1 MKPLTRLLAFT
12 LAALL
17 CGCGTFRPEKAEP
30 EAPESAPAPR
40 IVTGSARGADLEPVS
55 GVGELVEPSQAESQ
69 PESVLPE
76 AEAEGESPL
85 LWDLSL
91 LPYRAMLSPE
101 EQVVYDE
108 VYRNIVAMNN
118 HFTLKNYAAANRIDS
133 IVHAVYYDNPELFW
147 IDASYRYG
155 YTSDNRVT
163 DLTIAFNTLAGNIEA
178 AKASFDSAA
187 QELIDQAQGLSS
199 DVEKEKF
206 VHDAIVANVD
216 YHLGSAQNQSAYSAL
231 VTKRSVCAGY
241 SRAFQYVM
249 MKLGIPCY
257 YCVGF
262 AGEDHAWNIIA
273 LDGDFYNVDLSWD
286 DPIGSAPG
294 EIHYEYY
301 NITDEQIEYDHR
313 RDDLSVN
320 LPPCT
325 GKALSYNNAFSPDPP
340 VREGGAPQD
349 YHDLGYTDSDVVRS
363 VDEYYDRSRE
373 ALRDA
378 GPGESTVSLLL
389 ENGRLRQQI
398 FAAISNRGWFRGF
411 VTPAAE
417 DLDLNDYSAEIA
429 VKYEELADGYVL
441 LTQTVTLK
449 AGASADAA

>member
-1 MKPLTRLLAFT
+1 MKIGVRLLALG

-17 CGCGTFRPEKAEP
+17 CGCGTFLSQKPSPEP
-30 EAPESAPAPR
+30 EPESVPAPR
-40 IVTGSARGADLEPVS
+40 IVTGSARGANLEPVS
-55 GVGELVEPSQAESQ
+55 GVGELVDPTQTEPP

-76 AEAEGESPL
+76 AESGNPL
-85 LWDLSL
+85 QWDLSL
-91 LPYRAMLSPE
+91 LPYRAMLSPD
-101 EQVVYDE
+101 EQAVYDE
-108 VYRNIVAMNN
+108 IYANIAAMSN
-118 HFTLKNYAAANRIDS
+118 HFTLKNQALASRIDS

-163 DLTIAFNTLAGNIEA
+163 DVTIAFNTLAGNIEA
-178 AKASFDSAA
+178 AKANFDSAA
-187 QELIDQAQGLSS
+187 QELIAQAEGLAS

-216 YHLGSAQNQSAYSAL
+216 YQLGSAQNQSAYSAL

-241 SRAFQYVM
+241 SRAFQYIM

-262 AGEDHAWNIIA
+262 AGEDHAWNIIG

-301 NITDEQIEYDHR
+301 NITDDQIEYDHR

-325 GKALSYNNAFSPDPP
+325 ASALSYNNAFSPDPP

-349 YHDLGYTDSDVVRS
+349 YHDLGYTDDDVIRS
-363 VDEYYDRSRE
+363 VEEYYARSRE
-373 ALRDA
+373 ALEEA
-378 GPGESTVSLLL
+378 GPGQSTVSLLL

-398 FAAISNRGWFRGF
+398 FTAISNRGWFRGF
-411 VTPAAE
+411 VVPAAE
-417 DLDLNDYSAEIA
+417 NLGLGDYSAEIA
-429 VKYEELADGYVL
+429 VKYEELEDGYVL
-441 LTQTVTLK
+441 LTQMVTLK
-449 AGASADAA
+449 TGADAAAA

>member
-1 MKPLTRLLAFT
+1 MKIGVRLLALG

-17 CGCGTFRPEKAEP
+17 CGCGTFLSQKPSPEP
-30 EAPESAPAPR
+30 EPESVPAPR
-40 IVTGSARGADLEPVS
+40 IVTGSARGANLEPVS
-55 GVGELVEPSQAESQ
+55 GVGELVDPTQTEPP

-76 AEAEGESPL
+76 AESGNPL
-85 LWDLSL
+85 QWDLSL
-91 LPYRAMLSPE
+91 LPYRAMLSPD
-101 EQVVYDE
+101 EQAVYDE
-108 VYRNIVAMNN
+108 IYANIAAMSN
-118 HFTLKNYAAANRIDS
+118 HFTLKHQALASRIDS

-163 DLTIAFNTLAGNIEA
+163 DVTIAFNTLAGNIEA
-178 AKASFDSAA
+178 AKANFDSAA
-187 QELIDQAQGLSS
+187 QELIAQAEGLASN
-199 DVEKEKF
+199 VEKEKF

-216 YHLGSAQNQSAYSAL
+216 YQLGSAQNQSAYSAL

-241 SRAFQYVM
+241 SRAFQYIM

-262 AGEDHAWNIIA
+262 AGEDHAWNIIG

-301 NITDEQIEYDHR
+301 NITDDQIEYDHR

-325 GKALSYNNAFSPDPP
+325 ASALSYNNAFSPDPP
-340 VREGGAPQD
+340 VREGGSPQD
-349 YHDLGYTDSDVVRS
+349 YHDLGYTDDDVIRS
-363 VDEYYDRSRE
+363 VEEYYARSRE
-373 ALRDA
+373 ALEEA
-378 GPGESTVSLLL
+378 GPGQSTVSLLL

-398 FAAISNRGWFRGF
+398 FTAISNRGWFRGF
-411 VTPAAE
+411 VVPAAE
-417 DLDLNDYSAEIA
+417 NLGLGDYSAEIA
-429 VKYEELADGYVL
+429 VKYEELEDGYVL

-449 AGASADAA
+449 TGADAAAA